1 MNKLHQQKGM
11 TAIGWLLVLGLVAF
25 FVLIVLRLVPLYLEY
40 AKVASTLESV
50 AAEPGV
56 TNMSK
61 SEIVNIITKRFD
73 VNDVRNVDARKVQ
86 VSKDRGILKVGF
98 SYERRQHLIS
108 NIDVVASFDKHVEVP
123 IR

>member
-1 MNKLHQQKGM
+1 M
-11 TAIGWLLVLGLVAF
+11 
-25 FVLIVLRLVPLYLEY
+25 
-40 AKVASTLESV
+40 
-50 AAEPGV
+50 
-56 TNMSK
+56 
-61 SEIVNIITKRFD
+61 
-73 VNDVRNVDARKVQ
+73 RNVDARKVQ